1 VIATT
6 PETLMDIQIRDQWI
20 EALLSKKYR
29 QHRGHL
35 RKMPRGVKTTHGGDR
50 THKAGAFCA
59 LGVLCDVMFPD
70 QWTIPKNGGVC
81 SMMRYLIYPPKV
93 VLRVSGLDGPSM
105 RAVHDMNDYDG
116 ATFDEIAEWIRGNL

>member
-6 PETLMDIQIRDQWI
+6 PETLMDIEIRDQLV

-35 RKMPRGVKTTHGGDR
+35 RKMPRGVKATHGGDR

-59 LGVLCDVMFPD
+59 LGVLCDIMFPD
-70 QWTIPKNGGVC
+70 QWGRPDANGVC
-81 SMMRYLIYPPKV
+81 EMMGSRTYPPKAA
-93 VLRVSGLDGPSM
+93 LRVSGLDGQSM
-105 RAVHDMNDYDG
+105 RAVQAMNDDG
-116 ATFDEIAEWIRGNL
+116 KDFRAIAEWIKNNL